1 LSRSITAR
9 TLRAMRSSW
18 RIRNG
23 RDALAFAL
31 ATATVGAAS
40 LIFVAPRVPDDT
52 VEALASWRFAAATA
66 ALLIVVAFALRR
78 RSGLAYATL
87 VVATASVADAIGNAA
102 NAARSFGEL
111 GDAVGQHDPG
121 AGLILLASLARTGI
135 PAAMLALY
143 ATAPERRLARW
154 VPAAAWAIAVATIA
168 VAVLR
173 VALSLD
179 PATADAAWAD
189 APILAYQLD
198 EPIAVLIV
206 AALGILGSLR
216 AAGRAYVP
224 AQPEHVPTPG
234 IRAVSAPSRPLLAAV
249 AAAAVLWLPAT
260 IAFINRS
267 TVLDGGDEI
276 RRVFLVPIA
285 AALIG
290 IVTERWSRLVA
301 WLAVSVAFETI
312 AFLAF
317 YRGAADYVAYALTLP
332 TDTEIPLTLSFVT
345 LGAASALI
353 VLFGCA
359 AVSLALREAVREPTT
374 APSQPAPGAGRL
386 DESSADRRWA
396 MGGALVGLAL
406 FGWLLV
412 QAWLGSGLSAILM
425 AGLVP
430 IYAIPLVIGL
440 GLCRRLV
447 PAVAEAESVATRP
460 FRPLHYLETFVAE
473 AVTRRAEHG
482 RRAAFAE
489 RVRLASEL
497 DASLL
502 PDLERL
508 RSTTVAGAPRTEVAE
523 RLRDL
528 QGAVRRLLTD
538 GQQVAFEP
546 AFPDG
551 GSRPMPAAADPDLRL
566 PTRREVEVVRL
577 VAAGRTNDE
586 IARELALSLKTVE
599 SHLRRLFDRYGV
611 ANRTE
616 LAVLAIREGWVDES

>member
-206 AALGILGSLR
+206 AALGMLGSLR

-224 AQPEHVPTPG
+224 AQPEPIPG

-332 TDTEIPLTLSFVT
+332 TDTEVPLTLSFVT
-345 LGAASALI
+345 LVGASALI

-359 AVSLALREAVREPTT
+359 AVSLALREAVREPAT
-374 APSQPAPGAGRL
+374 APSQPAAGAGRL
-386 DESSADRRWA
+386 AESTADRRWA
-396 MGGALVGLAL
+396 VGGALVGLVL
-406 FGWLLV
+406 LGWFLA
-412 QAWLGSGLSAILM
+412 QAILGSGFSAIFT

-430 IYAIPLVIGL
+430 MYAIPLALAL
-440 GLCRRLV
+440 GVWRRLV
-447 PAVAEAESVATRP
+447 PAVAEAESVAMRP
-460 FRPLHYLETFVAE
+460 FRPVHYLETFVAE
-473 AVTRRAEHG
+473 ALTRRAEH
-482 RRAAFAE
+482 RRVAALAE
-489 RVRLASEL
+489 RARLASEL
-497 DASLL
+497 DARLL

-508 RSTTVAGAPRTEVAE
+508 RSTTVDGASRAEVAE

-528 QGAVRRLLTD
+528 QAAVRSLMTD

-546 AFPDG
+546 AFSG
-551 GSRPMPAAADPDLRL
+551 GGARPVRAVPRSDLR
-566 PTRREVEVVRL
+566 PPSRREIEVVHL
-577 VAAGRTNDE
+577 VAAGRSNDE

-616 LAVLAIREGWVDES
+616 LAVLAIRERWVDES